1 MASEEKQLKWF
12 GRRLSLARKERG
24 LSQAQLA
31 KRLYV
36 GQATVSRLE
45 QGTAVP
51 DVATIRQIAEVLDV
65 DVNLLMSDAADS
77 ATAITVEDNRFLM
90 RRYLTVLEQAL
101 PNARCYGFERA
112 TEALKFAHS
121 NKVDIAFLDIELF
134 DADGME
140 LAARLAG
147 LNPKI
152 NIIYLT
158 CHPEYTQKALD
169 TFCSG
174 YVLKPLTPEKIM
186 TQIAHLRF
194 PILGLSG

>member
-90 RRYLTVLEQAL
+90 RR
-101 PNARCYGFERA
+101 
-112 TEALKFAHS
+112 
-121 NKVDIAFLDIELF
+121 
-134 DADGME
+134 
-140 LAARLAG
+140 
-147 LNPKI
+147 
-152 NIIYLT
+152 
-158 CHPEYTQKALD
+158 
-169 TFCSG
+169 
-174 YVLKPLTPEKIM
+174 
-186 TQIAHLRF
+186 
-194 PILGLSG
+194 